1 MRMHD
6 SAVRM
11 HIMVHANVN
20 DIKKRAS
27 IDARVRCMQ
36 TSMWTNVLT
45 FFGFDC
51 LFFFGLGRHRRRARR
66 HERFRHVLQ
75 GQLKYLVDPFD
86 RLDIQIL
93 FNVFGYLGQLAFVFH
108 RNEHGAYATA
118 MRRKQLF
125 FQAADGQHLAAQ
137 RDFSRHRDV
146 GTHGDT
152 AQGRY
157 QCSTHTDARARTIL
171 GNSTFGHM
179 DMHVVLLI
187 ELRIDT
193 EQCRAAAHHRHRR
206 LHRFLHHLAELTR
219 GGQLAFAGHG
229 GGLNG
234 EQIAA
239 HLGPCETGDLT
250 DGVVLLGAAVAETLH
265 DLAAELGAFALEITY
280 TRFTRVVTND
290 VAYRTLGDVDLV
302 LLETVGLD
310 LFRYQIAHG
319 DVGLLV
325 FGVTGDA
332 DDLHTVKQW
341 GWDVEAV
348 GRADE
353 HHIGEVIIDL
363 EVMIV
368 GGGGRL

>member
-66 HERFRHVLQ
+66 HEGFRHVLQ

-118 MRRKQLF
+118 MRRKQFF
-125 FQAADGQHLAAQ
+125 FQAADGQHLATQ

-152 AQGRY
+152 
-157 QCSTHTDARARTIL
+157 
-171 GNSTFGHM
+171 
-179 DMHVVLLI
+179 
-187 ELRIDT
+187 
-193 EQCRAAAHHRHRR
+193 EQSRAAAHHRHRR
-206 LHRFLHHLAELTR
+206 LHRLLHHLAELTR
-219 GGQLAFAGHG
+219 GGQLAFAWHG
-229 GGLNG
+229 GGLDG
-234 EQIAA
+234 ELITA
-239 HLGPCETGDLT
+239 HLGPCETGDLA
-250 DGVVLLGAAVAETLH
+250 DSVVLLCASITETLH
-265 DLAAELGAFALEITY
+265 AQVFLKITALDGDLLGLGLQQYLFPQLAAELGAFALEITY

-319 DVGLLV
+319 DVSLLV

-332 DDLHTVKQW
+332 Y
-341 GWDVEAV
+341 
-348 GRADE
+348 
-353 HHIGEVIIDL
+353 
-363 EVMIV
+363 
-368 GGGGRL
+368 

>member
-66 HERFRHVLQ
+66 HEGFRHVLQ

-118 MRRKQLF
+118 MRRKQFF

-206 LHRFLHHLAELTR
+206 LHRFLHLLA
-219 GGQLAFAGHG
+219 
-229 GGLNG
+229 
-234 EQIAA
+234 
-239 HLGPCETGDLT
+239 
-250 DGVVLLGAAVAETLH
+250 AAVSETLH
-265 DLAAELGAFALEITY
+265 AQVFLEIAALDGDLLGLGLQQYLFHHLAAELGAFALEITY

-290 VAYRTLGDVDLV
+290 VAYRTLGDVDLI

-319 DVGLLV
+319 DVSLLV

-332 DDLHTVKQW
+332 Y
-341 GWDVEAV
+341 
-348 GRADE
+348 
-353 HHIGEVIIDL
+353 
-363 EVMIV
+363 
-368 GGGGRL
+368 